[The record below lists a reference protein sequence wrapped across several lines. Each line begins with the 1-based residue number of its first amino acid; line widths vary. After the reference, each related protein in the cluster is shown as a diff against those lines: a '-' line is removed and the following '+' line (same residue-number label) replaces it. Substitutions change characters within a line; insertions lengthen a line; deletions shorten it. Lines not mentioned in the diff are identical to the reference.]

1 MFLLAESDMAS
12 YSSNSLNLKLE
23 NLKEQKPDH
32 VNATVCFCERRQIS
46 TPHKC
51 PALGMTSSGLPAEW
65 LSGGREESVW
75 SGWGGAGGLAF

>member
-1 MFLLAESDMAS
+1 MLLLAVSDMDS

-32 VNATVCFCERRQIS
+32 VNATVCFSERRQIS

-51 PALGMTSSGLPAEW
+51 PARGVTSSGPPAEW

-75 SGWGGAGGLAF
+75 SGWGGAL